1 MKAIV
6 KETSEII
13 DVEKNMEL
21 DAYLWINSETGE
33 GYYKEEIEILK

>member
-1 MKAIV
+1 MKARV
-6 KETSEII
+6 KETGEII
-13 DVEKNMEL
+13 DVVKNIEL

>member
-6 KETSEII
+6 KETNEIV

>member
-6 KETSEII
+6 KETGEII
-13 DVEKNMEL
+13 DVEKNIEL